1 MLGSNQSRNLCSKA
15 KNSKRVKIPGL
26 VDLQVNGYKGINFSG
41 TDLTQDDFVLA
52 SRSVLAAGTTAF
64 LPTMITSAAEV
75 YEHNLPIMAAV
86 LQSEE
91 FRGRLLG
98 IHDEG
103 PFISAKDGA
112 RGAHN
117 AEWTVMPDIAYL
129 DKLIAWAEGRI
140 KLLTISAELEGAQ
153 KLASHA
159 ARRGITVSLGH
170 QMATEEDLRN
180 LVRAGAVSLT
190 HLGNGVPA
198 VLPRHENPIWA
209 GLANDDLVA
218 MIITDGHHLPPSV
231 LKTIIRT
238 KGADRCV
245 VVSDASS
252 PAGLEAGTYEVMG
265 EKVVLEE
272 GGRLY
277 NPETGYLAGSSST
290 ILECMNH
297 LASLDLVSSD
307 ELIAMG
313 FHNPLKLI
321 GLGPE
326 DVVQAQN
333 VRFDE
338 EGMVFYLEK

>member
-1 MLGSNQSRNLCSKA
+1 MSDGI
-15 KNSKRVKIPGL
+15 KRCGL
-26 VDLQVNGYKGINFSG
+26 VDLQVNGYKGIDFSG
-41 TDLTQDDFVLA
+41 TDLTRDDFVPA
-52 SRSVLAAGTTAF
+52 CRSVLGAGTTAF
-64 LPTMITSAAEV
+64 LPTIITSAAEV
-75 YEHNLPIMAAV
+75 YERNLPIMAEVA
-86 LQSEE
+86 QSEE

-98 IHDEG
+98 IHVEG
-103 PFISAKDGA
+103 PFISAQDGA

-117 AEWTVMPDIAYL
+117 AEWTAKPDIAYL
-129 DKLIAWAEGRI
+129 DKLIAWAEGKI

-159 ARRGITVSLGH
+159 ASRGIAVSLGH

-190 HLGNGVPA
+190 HLGNGVPG

-218 MIITDGHHLPPSV
+218 MIITDGHHLPVSV
-231 LKTIIRT
+231 LKTVIRT

-252 PAGLEAGTYEVMG
+252 LAGLEAGTYEVMG

-290 ILECMNH
+290 MLECMNH
-297 LASLDLVSSD
+297 LASLGLISSD
-307 ELIAMG
+307 ELVAMG

-321 GLGPE
+321 GLGPK
-326 DVVQAQN
+326 DIAQSGDIC
-333 VRFDE
+333 FDE
-338 EGMVFYLEK
+338 EDRVFYIEK